1 VRYNNKT
8 MSEYNFVVINWAC
21 RAKTGGSR
29 FLNC

>member
-1 VRYNNKT
+1 